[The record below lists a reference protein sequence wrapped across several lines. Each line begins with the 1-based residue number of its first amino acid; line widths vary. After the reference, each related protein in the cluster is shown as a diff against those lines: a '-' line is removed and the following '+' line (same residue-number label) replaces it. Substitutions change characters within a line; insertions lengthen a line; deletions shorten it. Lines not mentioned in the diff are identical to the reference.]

1 MIEKISLD
9 NDKYSNI
16 MKLSEK
22 HLNNGNNIVQLLKV
36 VNYSIDDMNKRT
48 QAEILKT
55 SNKALLE
62 EKYRLEKLRNERR
75 EKKLKQT
82 MFTYQIN
89 KLSKNMRYSN
99 FDKISKISDNFDTT
113 LTLKHTIYG
122 ISYDLNKLYDKKKHI
137 LTELGNFPESEMSN
151 IFFPNFTYKKF
162 EKKLYEPKK
171 YLLRP
176 IIKPLDIDYKSYNPK
191 YNFVWKQD
199 PVYSF
204 PPEHKSFSRLKLK
217 KNLPNLKEKKKRIN

>member
-1 MIEKISLD
+1 MIEKIKLD
-9 NDKYSNI
+9 KDKYSNI

-22 HLNNGNNIVQLLKV
+22 RLNNGNNIVQLLRI

-55 SNKALLE
+55 SNKVLLE

-75 EKKLKQT
+75 EKKLKQK

-89 KLSKNMRYSN
+89 KLSKNLRYSN
-99 FDKISKISDNFDTT
+99 FNKISTISDNFDTT
-113 LTLKHTIYG
+113 LTLKHTNYG

-137 LTELGNFPESEMSN
+137 LTELGNFPDSEMSN
-151 IFFPNFTYKKF
+151 IFLPNYTYKKF

-176 IIKPLDIDYKSYNPK
+176 IIKHSDRDYKNYYPK
-191 YNFVWKQD
+191 YDLIYKQD

-204 PPEHKSFSRLKLK
+204 PPEHKSISLLKLK
-217 KNLPNLKEKKKRIN
+217 DLQNLKKNKKRIN

>member
-1 MIEKISLD
+1 MIERINLD
-9 NDKYSNI
+9 KEKYSNI

-22 HLNNGNNIVQLLKV
+22 RLNNGNNIIHLLKM
-36 VNYSIDDMNKRT
+36 VNYSIDDINKRT

-55 SNKALLE
+55 SNKVLLE
-62 EKYRLEKLRNERR
+62 EKYRLEKIRNEKR

-89 KLSKNMRYSN
+89 KLSKNLRYKN
-99 FDKISKISDNFDTT
+99 FNKISDLSDDFNTT

-122 ISYDLNKLYDKKKHI
+122 ISYDLKKLYDKKKHI
-137 LTELGNFPESEMSN
+137 LTELGNFPEAEIN
-151 IFFPNFTYKKF
+151 KIFLPNYTYKKF

-171 YLLRP
+171 YLLKP
-176 IIKPLDIDYKSYNPK
+176 IIKHPERDFKNYYPK
-191 YNFVWKQD
+191 YNLIWKND

-204 PPEHKSFSRLKLK
+204 PPEHKSMSILKI
-217 KNLPNLKEKKKRIN
+217 KNNIPNLKEKKK